1 MVLVLQFLPYS
12 WHNQDDA
19 SDGRRG
25 DNSLVEFG
33 GITDF
38 LRSLGMGQ
46 EYIPLSKH
54 WERPCSR
61 CGDLIKEGD
70 PNITIDTYS
79 QEKTNLLSTFAKVW
93 HKACYD
99 QDLEDGESSD

>member
-1 MVLVLQFLPYS
+1 M
-12 WHNQDDA
+12 
-19 SDGRRG
+19 
-25 DNSLVEFG
+25 E
-33 GITDF
+33 
-38 LRSLGMGQ
+38 Q
-46 EYIPLSKH
+46 EYSPLSKH

-79 QEKTNLLSTFAKVW
+79 QGKKVW
-93 HKACYD
+93 DQDCYD